1 MKSAINDLDKQFFI
15 LTLGLKVIITK
26 EISILEVIVG
36 QKELQIENDKIKIVK
51 KWKIP
56 TKIKKVE
63 SFIEFTN
70 FYRYFIKNFSHTAK
84 LSNELKCY
92 DQCLQETA

>member
-63 SFIEFTN
+63 SFMEFTN
-70 FYRYFIKNFSHTAK
+70 FYRYFIKNFSYTAK

-92 DQCLQETA
+92 DRCLQETA